1 MIRLYGSSRSRAA
14 RCLWMLEEIGIAYE
28 HRDLEELE
36 AGDKLV
42 TVTRVNP
49 IGKVPALEDGDI
61 RLFESMAINLYLAA
75 RYGGDLWPDE
85 PGDQGRATAWS
96 IWGMTE
102 TEPPLAQLFFER
114 VIKKDK
120 DTDEEAAAVQTLRR
134 PLIALESHL
143 EKSKDISGDYLLGRK
158 FTVADLNLASVLTL
172 MNRAHFELDDY
183 PGIRAWRER
192 CSDRDAYRK
201 VYPARPVTEY

>member
-75 RYGGDLWPDE
+75 RYGG
-85 PGDQGRATAWS
+85 AIAV
-96 IWGMTE
+96 MT
-102 TEPPLAQLFFER
+102 R
-114 VIKKDK
+114 
-120 DTDEEAAAVQTLRR
+120 
-134 PLIALESHL
+134 S
-143 EKSKDISGDYLLGRK
+143 S
-158 FTVADLNLASVLTL
+158 
-172 MNRAHFELDDY
+172 
-183 PGIRAWRER
+183 W
-192 CSDRDAYRK
+192 
-201 VYPARPVTEY
+201 